1 MIFNE
6 TVSNYKKLLNKA
18 IKCELYEIN
27 DCNSNK
33 NIRCYR
39 NVIAC
44 LDMLNPETVIVV
56 ESARGKAKRPFDIPN
71 VGSLMECVLKMVC
84 EKEQASEYSKE
95 FSDDKADIKIGW
107 CEYEI
112 KSCMG
117 SVSLNTKIT
126 GDKPIL
132 FVNECG
138 VFSIKKAEI
147 EQYTYKGKLPYN
159 KAVGK
164 MWVGLSKKLG
174 YEM

>member
-1 MIFNE
+1 MIFTE
-6 TVSNYKKLLNKA
+6 TVDNYKKLLNRA
-18 IKCELYEIN
+18 IKCEMYEIN

-44 LDMLNPETVIVV
+44 LDMLEPSTVFTV

-84 EKEQASEYSKE
+84 EKEPVNEYSKE
-95 FSDDKADIKIGW
+95 FSDDKADLQIGW
-107 CEYEI
+107 CGYEI
-112 KSCMG
+112 KACMG
-117 SVSLNTKIT
+117 SVSLNTKIV

-132 FVNECG
+132 FVNELG
-138 VFSIKKAEI
+138 VFSIKKVEI
-147 EQYTYKGKLPYN
+147 EQYTKKGKLPYN

-164 MWVGLSKKLG
+164 KWLGLSKKLG